1 MNLRRWFPWYLR
13 IIVKVILSRI
23 PVAYHF
29 WKKIGLFE
37 HGGMQNET
45 YARDVFNKH
54 IHNYKTESANGF
66 TVLELGPGDS
76 VYSAL
81 LAWAAGARQIY
92 LLDVGDYVDRDSKAL
107 LELANNLRETGAVLP
122 KFEKEDDFATILQRL
137 NTKYLTEGLKDLRKI
152 ESDSVDFIWSQAV
165 LEHIRLNEFDDVA
178 NELKRVM
185 AVQGIQSHRID
196 LKDHLG
202 GGLESLRFSKSL
214 WESAW
219 MSGSG
224 FYTNRI
230 RFNGMI
236 QFFNRAGFS
245 VDVTNTDQWAILP
258 IKKSNLDVQFNQ
270 LDDKELCISGF
281 DVLLAHK

>member
-23 PVAYHF
+23 PMAYHF

-37 HGGMQNET
+37 HGGMQNEQ

-54 IHNYKTESANGF
+54 IQNYKKEIANGF
-66 TVLELGPGDS
+66 TALELGPGDS

-81 LAWAAGARQIY
+81 FAWAAGARQIY

-107 LELANNLRETGAVLP
+107 LELASNLREAGADLP
-122 KFEKEDDFATILQRL
+122 QFEKEDDFATILQRL
-137 NTKYLTEGLKDLRKI
+137 NATYLTEGLKDLRTI
-152 ESDSVDFIWSQAV
+152 ESGSVDFIWSQAV
-165 LEHIRLNEFDDVA
+165 LEHIRLSEFSNML
-178 NELKRVM
+178 NELQRIM
-185 AVQGIQSHRID
+185 AGQGVQSHRID

-202 GGLESLRFSKSL
+202 GGLESLRFSNSR
-214 WESAW
+214 WESDW

-236 QFFNRAGFS
+236 QVFNQAGFNI
-245 VDVTNTDQWAILP
+245 DVTNKDQWATLP
-258 IKKSNLDVQFNQ
+258 IKRSNLDAQFNQ
-270 LDDKELCISGF
+270 LDDEELCISGF
-281 DVLLAHK
+281 DVLLSKN